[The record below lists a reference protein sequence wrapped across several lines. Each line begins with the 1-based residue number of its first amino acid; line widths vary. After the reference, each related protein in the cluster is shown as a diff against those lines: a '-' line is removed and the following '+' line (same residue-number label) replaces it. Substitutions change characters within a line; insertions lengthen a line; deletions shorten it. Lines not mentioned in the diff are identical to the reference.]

1 MPVQGRTRKQLRQS
15 IGYNLGALKVG
26 NATGGTNN
34 TLIDVNTFRGGD
46 DTYNGKLVLVTDA
59 SDGTTQTTQ
68 YVNDYT
74 ASNNT
79 IQFQQNASFTVA
91 SSDEYEIWNEPY
103 DPAIIHD
110 FINQAIIDVT
120 GQAYDPIESPD
131 MSSSPHTALFADG
144 KTLRFDIPSNISII
158 NRLYYRSSIS
168 FTRLHSC
175 NAAFDEHSTLVAT
188 TLNGAIS
195 DADATSVTVTS
206 ATPLRAN
213 QQILVGSEKMTI
225 SSISSN
231 TLTVSRGAGG
241 TTAAT
246 HSDGASVLLF
256 PIVDTE
262 DKKQGT
268 GSNKFII
275 PAAAGTN
282 QIVTESISS
291 KDISKYDYLE
301 GWIKSTT
308 DTSSGN
314 LQILLDDTANCAS
327 ALETLDIPA
336 LSADTWTYF
345 RVKLANPETDTA
357 IISIG
362 LKQVADLNAC
372 TVFLDDLKLVQNDT
386 AIWEIFPKHLWKIDR
401 SSRDLVLTDS
411 GKFEAGYSML
421 KISGGD
427 KPALISAETT
437 TSEVDDSY
445 IIARATGLAFAATSG
460 GSNTDPDQ
468 KRQQA
473 AFWLGLAEQA
483 KRAFPLLITGR
494 VVE

>member
-103 DPAIIHD
+103 DPAVIHD
-110 FINQAIIDVT
+110 FINQAIIDAT
-120 GQAYDPIESPD
+120 GQAYDPTESPD

-144 KTLRFDIPSNISII
+144 KVLRFDIPSNISII

-175 NAAFDEHSTLVAT
+175 NAAFDETVD
-188 TLNGAIS
+188 S
-195 DADATSVTVTS
+195 DITVT
-206 ATPLRAN
+206 
-213 QQILVGSEKMTI
+213 
-225 SSISSN
+225 
-231 TLTVSRGAGG
+231 
-241 TTAAT
+241 
-246 HSDGASVLLF
+246 
-256 PIVDTE
+256 VDTE

-268 GSNKFII
+268 GSNKFVI
-275 PAAAGTN
+275 AAGASAGDIATD
-282 QIVTESISS
+282 SITS

-301 GWIKSTT
+301 GWIKSTVA
-308 DTSSGN
+308 TSAGN
-314 LQILLDDTANCAS
+314 LKILLDDSASCAS
-327 ALETLDIPA
+327 PIETLSVPA

-345 RVKLANPETDTA
+345 RVALANPETDTA

-362 LKQVADLNAC
+362 LEYDSDLGACQVR
-372 TVFLDDLKLVQNDT
+372 LDDLKVVQNDT

-421 KISGGD
+421 KIVGGD
-427 KPALISAETT
+427 KPALLSAETT
-437 TSEVDDSY
+437 ATEVDDSY

-460 GSNTDPDQ
+460 GANTDPDQ

>member
-1 MPVQGRTRKQLRQS
+1 MAVIQGRTRKQLRQS
-15 IGYNLGALKVG
+15 VGFNLGAIKTG
-26 NATGGTNN
+26 TATGGTNN

-46 DTYNGKLVLVTDA
+46 DNYNGRIIIVTDA

-68 YVNDYT
+68 YANDYT

-91 SSDEYEIWNEPY
+91 SGDTYEIWDIAY
-103 DPAIIHD
+103 DPDTINE
-110 FINQAIIDVT
+110 FINQAIIDAT
-120 GQAYDPIESPD
+120 GHAYDRIENLSL
-131 MSSSPHTALFADG
+131 HTDG
-144 KTLRFDIPSNISII
+144 HNLRFDIPSNISMIKDI
-158 NRLYYRSSIS
+158 YYRNSVEY
-168 FTRLHSC
+168 TRLHSA

-195 DADATSVTVTS
+195 DASATSVTVTS

-301 GWIKSTT
+301 GWVKSTAA
-308 DTSSGN
+308 TSSGN

-372 TVFLDDLKLVQNDT
+372 TVWLDDISVVRNDT
-386 AIWEIFPKHLWKIDR
+386 SEWVKTPRHLWRIDKE
-401 SSRDLVLTDS
+401 SSDIVFDNYIDGLVS
-411 GKFEAGYSML
+411 YSLL
-421 KISGGD
+421 KIEGGD
-427 KPALISAETT
+427 KPALLSAETDAT
-437 TSEVDDSY
+437 EIDDSY
-445 IIARATGLAFAATSG
+445 IIARATALAYSSASG
-460 GSNTDPDQ
+460 APNSDPDAR
-468 KRQQA
+468 RQQA
-473 AFWLGLAEQA
+473 AFWFGMSQQS
-483 KRAFPLLITGR
+483 KQNFPMLTNVR
-494 VVE
+494 TVT

>member
-91 SSDEYEIWNEPY
+91 SSDEYELWDEPY
-103 DPAIIHD
+103 DPAVIHD
-110 FINQAIIDVT
+110 FINQAIIDAT
-120 GQAYDPIESPD
+120 GQAYDPVENPD

-144 KTLRFDIPSNISII
+144 KVLRFDIPSNISII

-175 NAAFDEHSTLVAT
+175 NAAFDETVD
-188 TLNGAIS
+188 S
-195 DADATSVTVTS
+195 DITVT
-206 ATPLRAN
+206 
-213 QQILVGSEKMTI
+213 
-225 SSISSN
+225 
-231 TLTVSRGAGG
+231 
-241 TTAAT
+241 
-246 HSDGASVLLF
+246 
-256 PIVDTE
+256 VDTE

-268 GSNKFII
+268 GSNKFVI
-275 PAAAGTN
+275 ASGASAGDIATD
-282 QIVTESISS
+282 SITS

-301 GWIKSTT
+301 GWIKSTVA
-308 DTSSGN
+308 TSAGN
-314 LQILLDDTANCAS
+314 LKILLDDSASCAS
-327 ALETLDIPA
+327 PLETLSVPA

-345 RVKLANPETDTA
+345 RVALANPETDTA

-362 LKQVADLNAC
+362 LEYDADLNAC
-372 TVFLDDLKLVQNDT
+372 QVRLDDLKVVQNDT

-421 KISGGD
+421 KIVGGD
-427 KPALISAETT
+427 KPALLSAETT
-437 TSEVDDSY
+437 ATEIDDSY
-445 IIARATGLAFAATSG
+445 IIARATGLAFASASG
-460 GSNTDPDQ
+460 GQGTDPDQ
-468 KRQQA
+468 LRQQA

-483 KRAFPLLITGR
+483 KRSFPLLITGR
-494 VVE
+494 AVE